1 METDDRQPPTGHPF
15 SIFGRMKKFYVTTP
29 IYYVN
34 DAPHIGHS
42 YTTVLA
48 DILTRF
54 HKLLGYQTF
63 FLTGTDEHGQ
73 KVQRAAAKRG
83 VSPQEH
89 VDEYN
94 QRFKNLWKKMG
105 IGYDYFIRTTNADHK
120 KFVSDCLQMLWDRGE
135 IYSKEYEGWYSV
147 GEERFFTQD
156 ELDENGCDPISH
168 RPVEWIKE
176 KNYFF
181 RMGKYRER
189 LIEYLESH
197 RDWIV
202 PDYRW
207 NEIRGFL
214 KQPLNDL
221 CISRPK
227 ARLSWGIPL
236 PFDADYVT
244 YVWFDAL
251 LNYVSAVMTFDANG
265 NLVPKKTY
273 PDGET
278 IWPAT
283 YHLVGKDIITTHS
296 VYWPTMLFALG
307 FPLPK
312 HILAHGWWL
321 VGNDKMSKT
330 TGNVVNP
337 MEYMEKYGVDAFR
350 YYLARDMVVGQ
361 DASFTHE
368 GFVRRINSDLAND
381 LGNVLNR
388 VHRLVQNNFG
398 GMLPIPSSNS
408 ISLLKNCNNLND
420 ILSEEEKEE
429 LNRLSSNPDSEAFK
443 NYEPKLWPEF
453 ELVKLAQTTV
463 EEIKQYLLKA
473 RLSQSVETIMALVR
487 AVNRY
492 LEQKAPWKL
501 AKDESKKEE
510 LATVLYI
517 SAETVRLALCLLSPM
532 IPSKSREGLEMLGT
546 TLEGVSD
553 LGWGKFKG
561 GEKFGQGAA
570 LFPRIV
576 EETPKA
582 EVPEKPKQNKPLAKE
597 DVPAAMD
604 IRAAK
609 ILEVADHPDATSLYV
624 LKVDAGEGEART
636 ICSGLKASYKPE
648 ELKGKTILLFA
659 NLKPA
664 PLRGI
669 MSNGMLFAGDTD
681 EEHVC
686 RLVTPPEEAKPGD
699 RAVFHGITPAAE
711 SRTLK
716 VKDFEKIALEAKGK
730 NVCCEGNAL
739 EINGKAV
746 TCDVKDGA
754 RIH

>member
-1 METDDRQPPTGHPF
+1 
-15 SIFGRMKKFYVTTP
+15 MKNFYVTTP

-54 HKLLGYQTF
+54 HKLLGHQTF

-94 QRFKNLWKKMG
+94 LRFKNLWKKMG
-105 IGYDYFIRTTNADHK
+105 IGYDYFIRTTDADHK

-168 RPVEWIKE
+168 RPVEWLKE

-251 LNYVSAVMTFDANG
+251 LNYVSAVMTFDENG
-265 NLVPKKTY
+265 KLVPKKNY
-273 PDGET
+273 PNGET

-388 VHRLVQNNFG
+388 VHRLVLNNFG
-398 GMLPIPSSNS
+398 GILPKPGNFGTEENDVLKIASRLEKSVPD
-408 ISLLKNCNNLND
+408 LLEN
-420 ILSEEEKEE
+420 
-429 LNRLSSNPDSEAFK
+429 
-443 NYEPKLWPEF
+443 
-453 ELVKLAQTTV
+453 VKLSQAV
-463 EEIKQYLLKA
+463 EEI
-473 RLSQSVETIMALVR
+473 LSLVR

-501 AKDESKKEE
+501 AKDAERKNE
-510 LATVLYI
+510 LATVLFV
-517 SAETVRLALCLLSPM
+517 SAEAVRIALSFLSPV
-532 IPSKSREGLEMLGT
+532 IPEKSREGLEMLGT

-624 LKVDAGEGEART
+624 LKVDVGEGEART

-686 RLVTPPEEAKPGD
+686 RLATPPEEAKPGD

-716 VKDFEKIALEAKGK
+716 VKDFEKIVLEAKGK

-739 EINGKAV
+739 EINGKPV

>member
-1 METDDRQPPTGHPF
+1 
-15 SIFGRMKKFYVTTP
+15 MKNFYVTTP

-54 HKLLGYQTF
+54 HKLLGHQTF

-94 QRFKNLWKKMG
+94 LRFKNLWKKMG
-105 IGYDYFIRTTNADHK
+105 IGYDYFIRTTDADHK

-168 RPVEWIKE
+168 RPVEWLKE

-251 LNYVSAVMTFDANG
+251 LNYVSAVMTFDENG
-265 NLVPKKTY
+265 KLVPKKTY
-273 PDGET
+273 PNGET

-388 VHRLVQNNFG
+388 VHRLVLNNFG
-398 GMLPIPSSNS
+398 GILPKPGNFGTEENDVLKIASRLEKSVPD
-408 ISLLKNCNNLND
+408 LLEN
-420 ILSEEEKEE
+420 
-429 LNRLSSNPDSEAFK
+429 
-443 NYEPKLWPEF
+443 
-453 ELVKLAQTTV
+453 VKLSQAV
-463 EEIKQYLLKA
+463 EEI
-473 RLSQSVETIMALVR
+473 LSLVR

-501 AKDESKKEE
+501 AKDAERKNE
-510 LATVLYI
+510 LATVLFV
-517 SAETVRLALCLLSPM
+517 SAEAVRIALSFLSPV
-532 IPSKSREGLEMLGT
+532 IPEKSREGLEMLGT

-686 RLVTPPEEAKPGD
+686 RLATPPEEAKPGD

-716 VKDFEKIALEAKGK
+716 VKDFEKIVLEAKEK

-739 EINGKAV
+739 EINGKPV

>member
-1 METDDRQPPTGHPF
+1 
-15 SIFGRMKKFYVTTP
+15 MKNFYVTTP

-73 KVQRAAAKRG
+73 KVQRAAEKRG
-83 VSPQEH
+83 VSPKEH

-94 QRFKNLWKKMG
+94 LRFKNLWKKMD
-105 IGYDYFIRTTNADHK
+105 IGYDYFIRTTDADHK
-120 KFVSDCLQMLWDRGE
+120 KFVSDCLQMLWDKGE

-168 RPVEWIKE
+168 RPVDWIKE

-181 RMGKYRER
+181 RMGKYQER
-189 LIEYLESH
+189 LIEYLETH

-236 PFDADYVT
+236 PFDEDYVT

-251 LNYVSAVMTFDANG
+251 LNYVSAVMKIDEKG
-265 NLVPKKTY
+265 NLVPKRNF

-307 FPLPK
+307 FPLPR

-381 LGNVLNR
+381 LGNVVNR
-388 VHRLVQNNFG
+388 VHRLVLSNFEG
-398 GMLPIPSSNS
+398 TLPKPGTFAAEENCVLEIANKLAETVPE
-408 ISLLKNCNNLND
+408 LLEN
-420 ILSEEEKEE
+420 
-429 LNRLSSNPDSEAFK
+429 
-443 NYEPKLWPEF
+443 
-453 ELVKLAQTTV
+453 VKLSQAV
-463 EEIKQYLLKA
+463 EEI
-473 RLSQSVETIMALVR
+473 LSLVR

-501 AKDESKKEE
+501 AKEASKKEE
-510 LATVLYI
+510 LATVLFV
-517 SAETVRLALCLLSPM
+517 SAEAVRIALSFLSPV
-532 IPSKSREGLEMLGT
+532 IPTKSREGLAMLGT
-546 TLEGVSD
+546 SLEGVRD
-553 LGWGKFKG
+553 LAWGKFQG
-561 GEKFGQGAA
+561 GEKFGEGSA

-576 EETPKA
+576 EETQK
-582 EVPEKPKQNKPLAKE
+582 PEAASKPKQNKPLAAE
-597 DVPAAMD
+597 DVPAEMD
-604 IRAAK
+604 IRVAR
-609 ILEVADHPDATSLYV
+609 ILEVSDHPDATSLYV
-624 LKVDAGEGEART
+624 LKVDAGESEPRT
-636 ICSGLKASYKPE
+636 ICSGLKSSYTPE
-648 ELKGKTILLFA
+648 ELKDRMILLFA

-669 MSNGMLFAGDTD
+669 MSNGMLFAGDTE

-686 RLVTPPEEAKPGD
+686 RLLAPPEGAKPGD
-699 RAVFHGITPAAE
+699 RATFHGITP
-711 SRTLK
+711 STDGRILK
-716 VKDFEKIALEAKGK
+716 LKDFEKVSLEAREKAVVCGK
-730 NVCCEGNAL
+730 SVL
-739 EINGKAV
+739 EVSGRAV
-746 TCDVKDGA
+746 TCDVLDGA

>member
-1 METDDRQPPTGHPF
+1 
-15 SIFGRMKKFYVTTP
+15 MKNFYVTTP

-73 KVQRAAAKRG
+73 KVQRAAEKRG

-94 QRFKNLWKKMG
+94 LRFKNLWKKMD
-105 IGYDYFIRTTNADHK
+105 IGYDYFIRTTDADHK
-120 KFVSDCLQMLWDRGE
+120 KFVSDCLQMLWDKGE

-168 RPVEWIKE
+168 RPVDWIKE

-181 RMGKYRER
+181 KMGKYQER
-189 LIEYLESH
+189 LIEYLETH

-236 PFDADYVT
+236 PFDEDYVT

-251 LNYVSAVMTFDANG
+251 LNYVSAVMKIDEKG
-265 NLVPKKTY
+265 NLVPKRNF

-307 FPLPK
+307 FPLPR

-381 LGNVLNR
+381 LGNVVNR
-388 VHRLVQNNFG
+388 VHRLVLSNFEG
-398 GMLPIPSSNS
+398 TLPKPGTFAAEENCVLEIANKLAETVPE
-408 ISLLKNCNNLND
+408 LLEN
-420 ILSEEEKEE
+420 
-429 LNRLSSNPDSEAFK
+429 
-443 NYEPKLWPEF
+443 
-453 ELVKLAQTTV
+453 VKLSQAV
-463 EEIKQYLLKA
+463 EEI
-473 RLSQSVETIMALVR
+473 LSLVR

-501 AKDESKKEE
+501 AKDTSKKEE
-510 LATVLYI
+510 LATVLFV
-517 SAETVRLALCLLSPM
+517 SAEAVRIALSFLSPV
-532 IPSKSREGLEMLGT
+532 IPTKSREGLAMLGT
-546 TLEGVSD
+546 SIEGVRD
-553 LGWGKFKG
+553 LAWGKFQG
-561 GEKFGQGAA
+561 GEKFGEGSA

-576 EETPKA
+576 EETQK
-582 EVPEKPKQNKPLAKE
+582 PEATTKPKQNKPLAAE
-597 DVPAAMD
+597 DVPAEMD
-604 IRAAK
+604 IRVAR
-609 ILEVADHPDATSLYV
+609 ILEVSDHPDATSLYV
-624 LKVDAGEGEART
+624 LKVDAGESEPRT
-636 ICSGLKASYKPE
+636 ICSGLKSSYTPE
-648 ELKGKTILLFA
+648 ELKDRMILLFA

-669 MSNGMLFAGDTD
+669 MSNGMLFAGDTE

-686 RLVTPPEEAKPGD
+686 RLLAPPEGAKPGD
-699 RAVFHGITPAAE
+699 RAAFHGITP
-711 SRTLK
+711 STDGRILK
-716 VKDFEKIALEAKGK
+716 LKDFEKVSLEAREKAVVWK
-730 NVCCEGNAL
+730 KSVL
-739 EINGKAV
+739 EVSGRAV
-746 TCDVKDGA
+746 TCDVEDGA

>member
-1 METDDRQPPTGHPF
+1 
-15 SIFGRMKKFYVTTP
+15 MKNFYVTTP

-54 HKLLGYQTF
+54 HKLLGHQTF

-94 QRFKNLWKKMG
+94 LRFKNLWKKMG
-105 IGYDYFIRTTNADHK
+105 IGYDYFIRTTDADHK

-168 RPVEWIKE
+168 RPVEWLKE

-251 LNYVSAVMTFDANG
+251 LNYVSAVMTFDENG
-265 NLVPKKTY
+265 KLVPKKTY
-273 PDGET
+273 PNGET

-398 GMLPIPSSNS
+398 GILPKPGNFG
-408 ISLLKNCNNLND
+408 
-420 ILSEEEKEE
+420 SEENDVLEIARRLEK
-429 LNRLSSNPDSEAFK
+429 SVPDLLE
-443 NYEPKLWPEF
+443 N
-453 ELVKLAQTTV
+453 VKLSQAV
-463 EEIKQYLLKA
+463 EEI
-473 RLSQSVETIMALVR
+473 LSLVR

-501 AKDESKKEE
+501 AKDAERKNE
-510 LATVLYI
+510 LATVLFV
-517 SAETVRLALCLLSPM
+517 SAEAVRIALSFLSPV
-532 IPSKSREGLEMLGT
+532 IPEKSREGLEMLGT

-609 ILEVADHPDATSLYV
+609 ILEVADHPDASSLYV

-686 RLVTPPEEAKPGD
+686 RLATPPEEAKPGD

>member
-1 METDDRQPPTGHPF
+1 
-15 SIFGRMKKFYVTTP
+15 MKNFYVTTP

-73 KVQRAAAKRG
+73 KVQRAAEKRG
-83 VSPQEH
+83 VSPQAH

-94 QRFKNLWKKMG
+94 LRFKNLWKKMD
-105 IGYDYFIRTTNADHK
+105 IGYDYFIRTTDADHK
-120 KFVSDCLQMLWDRGE
+120 KFVSDCLQMLWDKGE

-168 RPVEWIKE
+168 RPVDWIKE

-181 RMGKYRER
+181 KMGKYQER
-189 LIEYLESH
+189 LIEYLETH

-236 PFDADYVT
+236 PFDEDYVT

-251 LNYVSAVMTFDANG
+251 LNYVSAVMKIDEKG
-265 NLVPKKTY
+265 NLVPKRNF

-307 FPLPK
+307 FPLPR

-381 LGNVLNR
+381 LGNVVNR
-388 VHRLVQNNFG
+388 VHRLVLSNFEG
-398 GMLPIPSSNS
+398 TLPKPGTFAAEENCVLEIANKLAETVPE
-408 ISLLKNCNNLND
+408 LLEN
-420 ILSEEEKEE
+420 
-429 LNRLSSNPDSEAFK
+429 
-443 NYEPKLWPEF
+443 
-453 ELVKLAQTTV
+453 VKLSQAV
-463 EEIKQYLLKA
+463 EEI
-473 RLSQSVETIMALVR
+473 LSLVR

-501 AKDESKKEE
+501 AKDTSKKEE
-510 LATVLYI
+510 LATVLFV
-517 SAETVRLALCLLSPM
+517 SAEAVRIALSFLSPV
-532 IPSKSREGLEMLGT
+532 IPTKSREGLAMLGT
-546 TLEGVSD
+546 SIEGVRD
-553 LGWGKFKG
+553 LAWGKFQG
-561 GEKFGQGAA
+561 GEKFGEGSA

-576 EETPKA
+576 EETQK
-582 EVPEKPKQNKPLAKE
+582 PEAATKPKQNKPLAAE
-597 DVPAAMD
+597 DVPAEMD
-604 IRAAK
+604 IRVAR
-609 ILEVADHPDATSLYV
+609 ILEVSDHPDATSLYV
-624 LKVDAGEGEART
+624 LKVDAGESEPRT
-636 ICSGLKASYKPE
+636 VCSGLKSSYTPE
-648 ELKGKTILLFA
+648 ELKDRMILLFA

-669 MSNGMLFAGDTD
+669 MSNGMLFAGDTE

-686 RLVTPPEEAKPGD
+686 RLLAPPEGAKPGD
-699 RAVFHGITPAAE
+699 RAAFHGITP
-711 SRTLK
+711 STDGRILK
-716 VKDFEKIALEAKGK
+716 LKDFEKVSLEAREKAVVWK
-730 NVCCEGNAL
+730 KSVL
-739 EINGKAV
+739 EVSGRAV
-746 TCDVKDGA
+746 TCDVEDGA

>member
-1 METDDRQPPTGHPF
+1 
-15 SIFGRMKKFYVTTP
+15 MKKFYVTTP

-105 IGYDYFIRTTNADHK
+105 IGYDYFIRTTDADHK

-398 GMLPIPSSNS
+398 GILPKPGNFG
-408 ISLLKNCNNLND
+408 
-420 ILSEEEKEE
+420 SEENDVLEIARRLEK
-429 LNRLSSNPDSEAFK
+429 SVPDLLE
-443 NYEPKLWPEF
+443 N
-453 ELVKLAQTTV
+453 VKLSQAV
-463 EEIKQYLLKA
+463 EEI
-473 RLSQSVETIMALVR
+473 LSLVR

-501 AKDESKKEE
+501 AKDAERKNE
-510 LATVLYI
+510 LATVLFV
-517 SAETVRLALCLLSPM
+517 SAEAVRIALSFLSPV

-576 EETPKA
+576 EERPKA

>member
-1 METDDRQPPTGHPF
+1 
-15 SIFGRMKKFYVTTP
+15 MKNFYVTTP

-73 KVQRAAAKRG
+73 KVQRAAEKRG

-94 QRFKNLWKKMG
+94 LRFKNLWKKMD
-105 IGYDYFIRTTNADHK
+105 IGYDYFIRTTDADHK
-120 KFVSDCLQMLWDRGE
+120 KFVSDCLQMLWDKGE

-168 RPVEWIKE
+168 RPVDWIKE

-181 RMGKYRER
+181 KMGKYQER
-189 LIEYLESH
+189 LIEYLETH

-236 PFDADYVT
+236 PFDEDYVT

-251 LNYVSAVMTFDANG
+251 LNYVSAVMKIDEEG
-265 NLVPKKTY
+265 NLVPKRNF

-307 FPLPK
+307 FPLPR

-381 LGNVLNR
+381 LGNVVNR
-388 VHRLVQNNFG
+388 VHRLVLSNFEG
-398 GMLPIPSSNS
+398 TLPKPGTFAAEENCVLEIANKLAETVPE
-408 ISLLKNCNNLND
+408 LLE
-420 ILSEEEKEE
+420 S
-429 LNRLSSNPDSEAFK
+429 
-443 NYEPKLWPEF
+443 
-453 ELVKLAQTTV
+453 VKLSQAV
-463 EEIKQYLLKA
+463 EEI
-473 RLSQSVETIMALVR
+473 LSLVR

-501 AKDESKKEE
+501 AKDASKKEE
-510 LATVLYI
+510 LATVLFV
-517 SAETVRLALCLLSPM
+517 SAEAVRIALSFLSPV
-532 IPSKSREGLEMLGT
+532 IPTKSREGLAMLGT
-546 TLEGVSD
+546 SLEGVRD
-553 LGWGKFKG
+553 LAWGKFQG
-561 GEKFGQGAA
+561 GEKFGEGSA

-576 EETPKA
+576 EETQK
-582 EVPEKPKQNKPLAKE
+582 PEAATKPKQNKPLAAE
-597 DVPAAMD
+597 DVPAEMD
-604 IRAAK
+604 IRVAR
-609 ILEVADHPDATSLYV
+609 ILEVSDHPDATSLYV
-624 LKVDAGEGEART
+624 LKVDAGESEPRT
-636 ICSGLKASYKPE
+636 ICSGLKSSYTPE
-648 ELKGKTILLFA
+648 DLKDRMILLFA

-669 MSNGMLFAGDTD
+669 MSNGMLFAGDTE

-686 RLVTPPEEAKPGD
+686 RLLAPPEGAKPGD
-699 RAVFHGITPAAE
+699 RATFHGITP
-711 SRTLK
+711 STDGRILK
-716 VKDFEKIALEAKGK
+716 LKDFEKVSLEAREKAVVWK
-730 NVCCEGNAL
+730 KSVL
-739 EINGKAV
+739 EVSGRAV
-746 TCDVKDGA
+746 TCDVEDGA

>member
-1 METDDRQPPTGHPF
+1 
-15 SIFGRMKKFYVTTP
+15 MKNFYVTTP

-73 KVQRAAAKRG
+73 KVQRAAEKRG
-83 VSPQEH
+83 VSPKEH

-94 QRFKNLWKKMG
+94 LRFKNLWKKMD
-105 IGYDYFIRTTNADHK
+105 IGYDYFIRTTDADHK
-120 KFVSDCLQMLWDRGE
+120 KFVSDCLQMLWDKGE

-168 RPVEWIKE
+168 RPVDWIKE

-181 RMGKYRER
+181 RMGKYQER
-189 LIEYLESH
+189 LIEYLETH

-236 PFDADYVT
+236 PFDEDYVT

-251 LNYVSAVMTFDANG
+251 LNYVSAVMKIDEKG
-265 NLVPKKTY
+265 NLVPKRSF

-307 FPLPK
+307 FPLPR

-381 LGNVLNR
+381 LGNVVNR
-388 VHRLVQNNFG
+388 VHRLVLSNFEG
-398 GMLPIPSSNS
+398 TLPKPGTFAAEENCVLEIANKLAETVPE
-408 ISLLKNCNNLND
+408 LLEN
-420 ILSEEEKEE
+420 
-429 LNRLSSNPDSEAFK
+429 
-443 NYEPKLWPEF
+443 
-453 ELVKLAQTTV
+453 VKLSQAV
-463 EEIKQYLLKA
+463 EEI
-473 RLSQSVETIMALVR
+473 LSLVR

-501 AKDESKKEE
+501 AKEASKKEE
-510 LATVLYI
+510 LATVLFV
-517 SAETVRLALCLLSPM
+517 SAEAVRIALSFLSPV
-532 IPSKSREGLEMLGT
+532 IPTKSREGLAMLGT
-546 TLEGVSD
+546 SLEGVRD
-553 LGWGKFKG
+553 LAWGKFQG
-561 GEKFGQGAA
+561 GEKFGEGSA

-576 EETPKA
+576 EETQK
-582 EVPEKPKQNKPLAKE
+582 PEAASKPKQNKPLAAE
-597 DVPAAMD
+597 DVPAEMD
-604 IRAAK
+604 IRVAR
-609 ILEVADHPDATSLYV
+609 ILEVSDHPDATSLYV
-624 LKVDAGEGEART
+624 LKVDAGESEPRT
-636 ICSGLKASYKPE
+636 ICSGLKSSYTPE
-648 ELKGKTILLFA
+648 ELKDRMILLFA

-669 MSNGMLFAGDTD
+669 MSNGMLFAGDTE

-686 RLVTPPEEAKPGD
+686 RLLAPPEGAKPGD
-699 RAVFHGITPAAE
+699 RATFHGITP
-711 SRTLK
+711 STDGRILK
-716 VKDFEKIALEAKGK
+716 LKDFEKVSLEAREKAVVCGK
-730 NVCCEGNAL
+730 SVL
-739 EINGKAV
+739 EVSGRAV
-746 TCDVKDGA
+746 TCDVLDGA

>member
-1 METDDRQPPTGHPF
+1 
-15 SIFGRMKKFYVTTP
+15 MKNFYVTTP

-54 HKLLGYQTF
+54 HKLLGHQTF

-94 QRFKNLWKKMG
+94 LRFKNLWKKMG
-105 IGYDYFIRTTNADHK
+105 IGYDYFIRTTDADHK

-168 RPVEWIKE
+168 RPVEWLKE

-251 LNYVSAVMTFDANG
+251 LNYVSAVMTFDENG
-265 NLVPKKTY
+265 KLVPKKTY
-273 PDGET
+273 PNGET

-330 TGNVVNP
+330 TGHVVNP

-388 VHRLVQNNFG
+388 VHRLVLNNFG
-398 GMLPIPSSNS
+398 GILPKPGNFGTEENDVLKIASRLEKSVPD
-408 ISLLKNCNNLND
+408 LLEN
-420 ILSEEEKEE
+420 
-429 LNRLSSNPDSEAFK
+429 
-443 NYEPKLWPEF
+443 
-453 ELVKLAQTTV
+453 VKLSQAV
-463 EEIKQYLLKA
+463 EEI
-473 RLSQSVETIMALVR
+473 LSLVR

-501 AKDESKKEE
+501 AKDAERKNE
-510 LATVLYI
+510 LATVLFV
-517 SAETVRLALCLLSPM
+517 SAEAVRIALSFLSPV
-532 IPSKSREGLEMLGT
+532 IPEKSREGLEMLGT

-624 LKVDAGEGEART
+624 LKVDVGEGEART

-686 RLVTPPEEAKPGD
+686 RLATPPEEAKPGD

-716 VKDFEKIALEAKGK
+716 VKDFEKIVLEAKGK

-739 EINGKAV
+739 EINGKPV

>member
-1 METDDRQPPTGHPF
+1 
-15 SIFGRMKKFYVTTP
+15 MKNFYVTTP

-54 HKLLGYQTF
+54 HKLLGHQTF

-94 QRFKNLWKKMG
+94 LRFKNLWKKMG
-105 IGYDYFIRTTNADHK
+105 IGYDYFIRTTDADHK

-168 RPVEWIKE
+168 RPVEWLKE

-251 LNYVSAVMTFDANG
+251 LNYVSAVMTFDENG
-265 NLVPKKTY
+265 KLVPKKTY
-273 PDGET
+273 PNGET

-388 VHRLVQNNFG
+388 VHRLVLNNFG
-398 GMLPIPSSNS
+398 GILPKPGNFGTEENDVLKIASRLEKSVPD
-408 ISLLKNCNNLND
+408 LLEN
-420 ILSEEEKEE
+420 
-429 LNRLSSNPDSEAFK
+429 
-443 NYEPKLWPEF
+443 
-453 ELVKLAQTTV
+453 VKLSQAV
-463 EEIKQYLLKA
+463 EEI
-473 RLSQSVETIMALVR
+473 LSLVR

-501 AKDESKKEE
+501 AKDAERKNE
-510 LATVLYI
+510 LATVLFV
-517 SAETVRLALCLLSPM
+517 SAEAVRIALSFLSPV
-532 IPSKSREGLEMLGT
+532 IPEKSREGLEMLGT

-570 LFPRIV
+570 LFPQIV

-624 LKVDAGEGEART
+624 LKVDVGEGEART

-686 RLVTPPEEAKPGD
+686 RLATPPEEAKPGD

-716 VKDFEKIALEAKGK
+716 VKDFEKIVLEAKGK

-739 EINGKAV
+739 EINGKPV

>member
-1 METDDRQPPTGHPF
+1 
-15 SIFGRMKKFYVTTP
+15 MKNFYVTTP

-54 HKLLGYQTF
+54 HKLLGHQTF

-73 KVQRAAAKRG
+73 KVQRAAAKRN
-83 VSPQEH
+83 VSPKQH
-89 VDEYN
+89 VDEYCL
-94 QRFKNLWKKMG
+94 RFKNLWEKMG
-105 IGYDYFIRTTNADHK
+105 IEYDHFIRTTDDSHME
-120 KFVSDCLQMLWDRGE
+120 FVQQCLQMLWDNGQ

-147 GEERFFTQD
+147 GEERFFSQD
-156 ELDENGCDPISH
+156 ELDENGNDPISH
-168 RPVEWIKE
+168 RPVDWIKE

-181 RMGKYRER
+181 KMGSYQKQ
-189 LIEYLESH
+189 LIDYLESH

-227 ARLSWGIPL
+227 SRLSWGIPL
-236 PFDADYVT
+236 PFDTDYVT

-251 LNYVSAVMTFDANG
+251 LNYVSAVMKMENG
-265 NLVPKKTY
+265 KLVPRKTY
-273 PDGET
+273 PNGEP

-330 TGNVVNP
+330 TGNVINP

-350 YYLARDMVVGQ
+350 YFLARDMVVGQ

-381 LGNVLNR
+381 LGNVVNR
-388 VHRLVQNNFG
+388 VHRLVLNNFDG
-398 GMLPIPSSNS
+398 ILPAPETFGAEE
-408 ISLLKNCNNLND
+408 NNLKSMADN
-420 ILSEEEKEE
+420 LSKSVPE
-429 LNRLSSNPDSEAFK
+429 LLEN
-443 NYEPKLWPEF
+443 
-453 ELVKLAQTTV
+453 
-463 EEIKQYLLKA
+463 IK
-473 RLSQSVETIMALVR
+473 LSQSVEEILSLVR

-492 LEQKAPWKL
+492 FEVKAPWKL
-501 AKDESKKEE
+501 AKDESRKGE
-510 LATVLYI
+510 LATVLFVA
-517 SAETVRLALCLLSPM
+517 AETVRIALSFLSPI
-532 IPSKSREGLEMLGT
+532 IPAKSREGLSMLGT
-546 TLEGVSD
+546 TLDSVDD
-553 LGWGKFKG
+553 LTWGKFRG
-561 GEKFGQGAA
+561 GEKFGEGSA

-576 EETPKA
+576 EEKAATPQTSN
-582 EVPEKPKQNKPLAKE
+582 KPKQNKPLSADE
-597 DVPAAMD
+597 VPAEMD
-604 IRAAK
+604 IRVAT
-609 ILEVADHPDATSLYV
+609 IIEVQNHPDADSLYV
-624 LKVDAGEGEART
+624 LKVDAGEAEPRT
-636 ICSGLKASYKPE
+636 ICSGLRSSYRPE
-648 ELKGKTILLFA
+648 ELENRQILLFA

-669 MSNGMLFAGDTD
+669 LSNGMLFAGDTD
-681 EEHVC
+681 KEHICV
-686 RLVTPPEEAKPGD
+686 LLSPPEGAKSGD
-699 RAVFHGITPAAE
+699 RALFHGIAPAAE
-711 SRTLK
+711 SRILK
-716 VKDFEKIALEAKGK
+716 LKDFEKIVLDVKNKAVFCGDSALE
-730 NVCCEGNAL
+730 V
-739 EINGKAV
+739 NGKAV
-746 TCDVKDGA
+746 SCDVPDGSKV
-754 RIH
+754 H

>member
-1 METDDRQPPTGHPF
+1 
-15 SIFGRMKKFYVTTP
+15 MKNFYVTTP

-54 HKLLGYQTF
+54 HKLLGHQTF

-73 KVQRAAAKRG
+73 KVQRAAAKRN
-83 VSPQEH
+83 VTPKQH
-89 VDEYN
+89 VDEYYP
-94 QRFKNLWKKMG
+94 RFKNLWDKMG
-105 IGYDYFIRTTNADHK
+105 IGYDHFIRTTDSSHME
-120 KFVSDCLQMLWDRGE
+120 FVQECLQMLFDKGE

-156 ELDENGCDPISH
+156 ELDEDGNDPISH
-168 RPVEWIKE
+168 RPVEWLKE

-181 RMGKYRER
+181 KMGSYQER
-189 LIEYLESH
+189 LIDYLESH
-197 RDWIV
+197 RNWIV

-236 PFDADYVT
+236 PFDTDYVT

-251 LNYVSAVMTFDANG
+251 LNYVSAVMKIENG
-265 NLVPKKTY
+265 KLVPRRTY
-273 PDGET
+273 PDGEP

-307 FPLPK
+307 FPLPE

-330 TGNVVNP
+330 TGNVIKP
-337 MEYMEKYGVDAFR
+337 MDYMEKYGVDAFR
-350 YYLARDMVVGQ
+350 YFLARDMVVGQ

-381 LGNVLNR
+381 LGNVVNR

-398 GMLPIPSSNS
+398 GILPPPGTPFSDEENS
-408 ISLLKNCNNLND
+408 LKDLAD
-420 ILSEEEKEE
+420 RLSESVPALLEQ
-429 LNRLSSNPDSEAFK
+429 
-443 NYEPKLWPEF
+443 
-453 ELVKLAQTTV
+453 VKLSQAI
-463 EEIKQYLLKA
+463 EET
-473 RLSQSVETIMALVR
+473 LSLVR

-492 LEQKAPWKL
+492 FEIKAPWKL
-501 AKDESKKEE
+501 SKDETKKEE
-510 LATVLYI
+510 LATVLFV
-517 SAETVRLALCLLSPM
+517 SAEAVRIALCFLSPV
-532 IPSKSREGLEMLGT
+532 IPSKSREGLSMLGT
-546 TLEGVSD
+546 AIETVED
-553 LGWGKFKG
+553 LRWGKFKG
-561 GEKFGQGAA
+561 GEKFGEGAA

-576 EETPKA
+576 EEKKEAPQPA
-582 EVPEKPKQNKPLAKE
+582 PKPKQNKPLSAD
-597 DVPAAMD
+597 DVPAEMD
-604 IRAAK
+604 IR
-609 ILEVADHPDATSLYV
+609 VARIVDVQNHPDADSLYV
-624 LKVDAGEGEART
+624 LKVDAGEAEART
-636 ICSGLKASYKPE
+636 ICSGLRASYTAE
-648 ELKGKTILLFA
+648 ELQGRAILLFA

-681 EEHVC
+681 KEHVC
-686 RLVTPPEEAKPGD
+686 RLATPPEEAKPGD
-699 RAVFHGITPAAE
+699 RAVFRGIAPSDG
-711 SRTLK
+711 SRILK
-716 VKDFEKIALEAKGK
+716 VKDFEKVTFEARGRQVFCGEHLLE
-730 NVCCEGNAL
+730 V
-739 EINGKAV
+739 NGKPVSCEVA
-746 TCDVKDGA
+746 DGSQ
-754 RIH
+754 IH

>member
-1 METDDRQPPTGHPF
+1 
-15 SIFGRMKKFYVTTP
+15 MKNFYVTTP

-73 KVQRAAAKRG
+73 KVQRAAEKRG

-94 QRFKNLWKKMG
+94 LRFKNLWKKMG
-105 IGYDYFIRTTNADHK
+105 IDYDYFIRTTDADHK
-120 KFVSDCLQMLWDRGE
+120 KFVSDCLQMLWDKGE

-168 RPVEWIKE
+168 RPVDWIKE

-181 RMGKYRER
+181 KMGKYQER

-236 PFDADYVT
+236 PFDEDYVT

-251 LNYVSAVMTFDANG
+251 LNYVSAVMKIDEKG
-265 NLVPKKTY
+265 NLVPKRNF

-381 LGNVLNR
+381 LGNVVNR
-388 VHRLVQNNFG
+388 VHRLVLTNFDG
-398 GMLPIPSSNS
+398 TLPKPGPFADEENS
-408 ISLLKNCNNLND
+408 VIE
-420 ILSEEEKEE
+420 IA
-429 LNRLSSNPDSEAFK
+429 NRLSK
-443 NYEPKLWPEF
+443 TVPELL
-453 ELVKLAQTTV
+453 ENVKLSQAV
-463 EEIKQYLLKA
+463 EET
-473 RLSQSVETIMALVR
+473 LSLVR

-501 AKDESKKEE
+501 AKDASKKEE
-510 LATVLYI
+510 LATVLFV
-517 SAETVRLALCLLSPM
+517 SAEAVRIALSFLSPV
-532 IPSKSREGLEMLGT
+532 IPEKSKEGLSMLGT
-546 TLEGVSD
+546 SLEGVRD
-553 LGWGKFKG
+553 LAWGKFQG
-561 GEKFGQGAA
+561 GEKFGEGSA

-576 EETPKA
+576 EETKKTEAAP
-582 EVPEKPKQNKPLAKE
+582 KPKQNKPLTAE
-597 DVPAAMD
+597 AVPAEMD
-604 IRAAK
+604 IRVAK
-609 ILEVADHPDATSLYV
+609 ILEVSDHPDATSLYV
-624 LKVDAGEGEART
+624 LKVDAGEPELRT
-636 ICSGLKASYKPE
+636 ICSGLKSSYTPE
-648 ELKGKTILLFA
+648 ELKDRKILLFA

-669 MSNGMLFAGDTD
+669 MSNGMLFAGDTK

-686 RLVTPPEEAKPGD
+686 KLLTPPEDSKPGD
-699 RAVFHGITPAAE
+699 RATFRGITP
-711 SRTLK
+711 STDGRILK
-716 VKDFEKIALEAKGK
+716 LKDFEKISLEARDKAVICGES
-730 NVCCEGNAL
+730 VL
-739 EINGKAV
+739 EVSGKAV
-746 TCDVKDGA
+746 TCDVEDGA
-754 RIH
+754 KIH

>member
-1 METDDRQPPTGHPF
+1 
-15 SIFGRMKKFYVTTP
+15 MKNFYVTTP

-73 KVQRAAAKRG
+73 KVQRAAEKRG

-94 QRFKNLWKKMG
+94 LRFKNLWKKMD
-105 IGYDYFIRTTNADHK
+105 IGYDYFIRTTDADHK
-120 KFVSDCLQMLWDRGE
+120 KFVSDCLQMLWDKGE

-168 RPVEWIKE
+168 RPVDWIKE

-181 RMGKYRER
+181 KMGKYQER
-189 LIEYLESH
+189 LIEYLETH

-236 PFDADYVT
+236 PFDEDYVT

-251 LNYVSAVMTFDANG
+251 LNYVSAVMKIDEKG
-265 NLVPKKTY
+265 NLVPKRNF

-307 FPLPK
+307 FPLPR

-381 LGNVLNR
+381 LGNVVNR
-388 VHRLVQNNFG
+388 VHRLVLSNFEG
-398 GMLPIPSSNS
+398 TLPKPGTFAAEENCVLEIANKLAETVPE
-408 ISLLKNCNNLND
+408 LLEN
-420 ILSEEEKEE
+420 
-429 LNRLSSNPDSEAFK
+429 
-443 NYEPKLWPEF
+443 
-453 ELVKLAQTTV
+453 VKLSQAV
-463 EEIKQYLLKA
+463 EEI
-473 RLSQSVETIMALVR
+473 LSLVR

-501 AKDESKKEE
+501 AKDTSKKEE
-510 LATVLYI
+510 LATVLFV
-517 SAETVRLALCLLSPM
+517 SAEAVRIALSFLSPV
-532 IPSKSREGLEMLGT
+532 IPTKSREGLAMLGT
-546 TLEGVSD
+546 SIEGVRD
-553 LGWGKFKG
+553 LAWGKFQG
-561 GEKFGQGAA
+561 GEKFGEGSA

-576 EETPKA
+576 EETQK
-582 EVPEKPKQNKPLAKE
+582 PEAATKPKQNKPLAAE
-597 DVPAAMD
+597 DVPAEMD
-604 IRAAK
+604 IRVAR
-609 ILEVADHPDATSLYV
+609 ILEVSDHPDATSLYV
-624 LKVDAGEGEART
+624 LKVDAGESEPRT
-636 ICSGLKASYKPE
+636 ICSGLKSSYTPE
-648 ELKGKTILLFA
+648 ELKDRMILLFA

-669 MSNGMLFAGDTD
+669 MSNGMLFAGDTE

-686 RLVTPPEEAKPGD
+686 RLLAPPEGAKPGD
-699 RAVFHGITPAAE
+699 RAAFHGITP
-711 SRTLK
+711 STDGRILK
-716 VKDFEKIALEAKGK
+716 LKDFEKVSLEAREKAVVWK
-730 NVCCEGNAL
+730 KSVL
-739 EINGKAV
+739 EVSGRAV
-746 TCDVKDGA
+746 TCDVEDGA

>member
-1 METDDRQPPTGHPF
+1 
-15 SIFGRMKKFYVTTP
+15 MKNFYVTTP

-73 KVQRAAAKRG
+73 KVQRAAEKRG
-83 VSPQEH
+83 VSPKEH

-94 QRFKNLWKKMG
+94 LRFKNLWKKMD
-105 IGYDYFIRTTNADHK
+105 IGYDYFIRTTDADHK
-120 KFVSDCLQMLWDRGE
+120 KFVSDCLQMLWDKGE

-156 ELDENGCDPISH
+156 ELDENGYDPISH
-168 RPVEWIKE
+168 RPVDWIKE

-181 RMGKYRER
+181 RMGKYQER
-189 LIEYLESH
+189 LIEYLETH

-236 PFDADYVT
+236 PFDEDYVT

-251 LNYVSAVMTFDANG
+251 LNYVSAVMKIDEKG
-265 NLVPKKTY
+265 NLVPKRNF

-307 FPLPK
+307 FPLPR

-381 LGNVLNR
+381 LGNVVNR
-388 VHRLVQNNFG
+388 VHRLVLSNFEG
-398 GMLPIPSSNS
+398 TLPKPGTFAAEENCVLEIANKLAETVPE
-408 ISLLKNCNNLND
+408 LLEN
-420 ILSEEEKEE
+420 
-429 LNRLSSNPDSEAFK
+429 
-443 NYEPKLWPEF
+443 
-453 ELVKLAQTTV
+453 VKLSQAV
-463 EEIKQYLLKA
+463 EEI
-473 RLSQSVETIMALVR
+473 LSLVR

-501 AKDESKKEE
+501 AKDASKKEE
-510 LATVLYI
+510 LATVLFV
-517 SAETVRLALCLLSPM
+517 SAEAVRIALSFLSPV
-532 IPSKSREGLEMLGT
+532 IPTKSREGLAMLGT
-546 TLEGVSD
+546 SLEGIRD
-553 LGWGKFKG
+553 LAWGKFQG
-561 GEKFGQGAA
+561 GEKFGEGSA

-576 EETPKA
+576 EETQK
-582 EVPEKPKQNKPLAKE
+582 PEAASKPKQNKPLAAE
-597 DVPAAMD
+597 DVPAEMD
-604 IRAAK
+604 IRVAR
-609 ILEVADHPDATSLYV
+609 ILEVSDHPDATSLYV
-624 LKVDAGEGEART
+624 LKVDAGESEPRT
-636 ICSGLKASYKPE
+636 ICSGLKSSYTPE
-648 ELKGKTILLFA
+648 ELKDRMILLFA

-669 MSNGMLFAGDTD
+669 MSNGMLFAGDTE

-686 RLVTPPEEAKPGD
+686 RLLAPPEGAKPGD
-699 RAVFHGITPAAE
+699 RATFHGITP
-711 SRTLK
+711 STDGRILK
-716 VKDFEKIALEAKGK
+716 LKDFEKVSLEARKKAVVCGK
-730 NVCCEGNAL
+730 SVL
-739 EINGKAV
+739 EVSGRAV
-746 TCDVKDGA
+746 TCDVLDGA